1 MVNIYQP
8 KSIFNLSNLNL
19 PNIFMDFLAI
29 LDPFQAIKK
38 NCFESLKNGFFCD
51 SGTGKHIK
59 PKSWYWSIS
68 LETK

>member
-1 MVNIYQP
+1 
-8 KSIFNLSNLNL
+8 
-19 PNIFMDFLAI
+19 MDFLAI